1 MTRSRDEQAGRS
13 YDRFNI
19 HEMCRQ
25 EPELDY
31 VHSKSYGEGSF
42 WFLRVTAMGDG
53 MITVR
58 VPQASVG
65 AIIGNGGSRAMN
77 DCTRREE

>member
-42 WFLRVTAMGDG
+42 WFLRVTAMGDEHCAAEA
-53 MITVR
+53 V
-58 VPQASVG
+58 VCSSLFLDFSQG
-65 AIIGNGGSRAMN
+65 ACRF
-77 DCTRREE
+77 R